1 MKKTALFLIAVMAC
15 LLSLGQQKETS
26 LKAKEKRNLR
36 YVSETLF
43 PGDWEKSTARI
54 SYTGTQLVITEDK
67 KETRYSVGEEV
78 KRDTEDDGE
87 IETHAWFILD
97 EKDKI
102 GIFSIMRKESTGD
115 IWVTILFG
123 SKGITY
129 RLTSKKVE
137 ELKN

>member
-26 LKAKEKRNLR
+26 LKAKEKRTLR
-36 YVSETLF
+36 YVQETLF
-43 PGDWEKSTARI
+43 PGDWEKSTAEI
-54 SYTGTQLVITEDK
+54 SFTGSKIVITENG
-67 KETRYSVGEEV
+67 RYTSYAVGEEF
-78 KRDTEDDGE
+78 KRDPDKDEE
-87 IETHAWFILD
+87 IETTAWYILD
-97 EKDKI
+97 DKDKI
-102 GIFSIMRKESTGD
+102 GLFSIMRKESTGD

-129 RLTSKKVE
+129 SLTSKKVE

>member
-1 MKKTALFLIAVMAC
+1 MKKTALFLIAIMAC

-26 LKAKEKRNLR
+26 LKAKEKRTLR

-54 SYTGTQLVITEDK
+54 SYTSSQLVITDNG
-67 KETRYSVGEEV
+67 KETRFSVGEEV

-97 EKDKI
+97 DKDKI
-102 GIFSIMRKESTGD
+102 GIFSIMRKESTGEV
-115 IWVTILFG
+115 WVTILFG
-123 SKGITY
+123 SRGVTY
-129 RLTSKKVE
+129 SLTSKKVE
-137 ELKN
+137 DLKN